1 MLSALSFQLHRAFTQ
16 PYKRATSI
24 RATNLKALTPEMSL
38 HIIIDGYNLI
48 RQSTT
53 LSRLD
58 QQDIMLGRDA
68 LVDMLAAYRK
78 IKPHR
83 ITVVFDGHHSPAFS
97 QQRDQKKGI
106 AIRFSRRGE
115 SADDLIKRMA
125 SKEREKALVVSS
137 DLEVANSA
145 AAYGA
150 ATISAPLFEGKIG
163 MAVQLDVLE
172 IENEDHAGWTPTTK
186 KKGPS
191 RRLSKKQRRNRM
203 KIKKL

>member
-1 MLSALSFQLHRAFTQ
+1 MLTH
-16 PYKRATSI
+16 
-24 RATNLKALTPEMSL
+24 EMPI

-83 ITVVFDGHHSPAFS
+83 ITVVFDGHHGPAFS

-106 AIRFSRRGE
+106 AIRFSRGGE

-125 SKEREKALVVSS
+125 FKEKEKALVVSS
-137 DLEVANSA
+137 DQEVADSA
-145 AAYGA
+145 AANGA
-150 ATISAPLFEGKIG
+150 ATISAPQFEGKIG
-163 MAVQLDVLE
+163 MAVQMAVQLEDLE
-172 IENEDHAGWTPTTK
+172 IEAEDHAGWTPTTK